1 MEMNNIIV
9 DPTYKQ
15 WVVDIERRFR
25 QQQIKAVVQV
35 N

>member
-15 WVVDIERRFR
+15 WVVDIEHLFPNLG
-25 QQQIKAVVQV
+25 KY
-35 N
+35 